1 MKLDGKVALVTG
13 GSDGIGR
20 ALARAL
26 AAKGV
31 SVIVCG
37 RDPDRL
43 GGARTEG
50 FATIAADLATETGRD
65 TVVAMVRERPIDILV
80 NNAGMGADFDVA
92 APVDLARV
100 DRCIA
105 LNLTTPIHLIAR
117 LIDGLRAQPE
127 AMIVNVTSGL
137 AIAPSKKAPVYCATK
152 AGLRSFTMAL
162 RAQLADTKV
171 HVLEVLPPVVDTQMT
186 ADNPH
191 KKLSPDACA
200 RQIIVAM
207 ETGRAEANV
216 GMTRLLS
223 TAHNVSPAIARRV
236 MLNY

>member
-13 GSDGIGR
+13 GTDGIGR
-20 ALARAL
+20 ALARAMKVEG
-26 AAKGV
+26 A
-31 SVIVCG
+31 SVMICG
-37 RDPDRL
+37 RDPGRL

-65 TVVAMVRERPIDILV
+65 AIVNMVRERPIDILV
-80 NNAGMGADFDVA
+80 NNAGMGADFDIA
-92 APVDLARV
+92 KPIDLAAV

-105 LNLTTPIHLIAR
+105 LNLTAPIHLVAT
-117 LIDGLRAQPE
+117 LIDGLRTRPE

-162 RAQLADTKV
+162 RAQLTGTTV
-171 HVLEVLPPVVDTQMT
+171 HVMEVLPPVVDTQMT

-191 KKLSPDACA
+191 RKLSPEACA
-200 RQIIVAM
+200 AQIVAAM
-207 ETGRAEANV
+207 KANRVEANV

-223 TAHNVSPAIARRV
+223 TAHNLSPAIARRV